1 MRHLHLLRHAKSSW
15 DDPALSDHDRPLAPR
30 GRRAAER
37 IASHLRL
44 EGIVPELVLCSSA
57 TRARETLEGIEPALG
72 DGPDVQIE
80 RGLYGVPERE
90 LLDRLHA
97 VPDTIDSVMLIGH
110 NPSVQDLA
118 VTLARPGA
126 ALDTVELKYP
136 TGALATLVFDGS
148 WRELA
153 PGTAELRS
161 FVRPKDL
168 AD

>member
-44 EGIVPELVLCSSA
+44 EEIVPDLVLCSSA

-90 LLDRLHA
+90 LLDRLHD

-118 VTLARPGA
+118 VTLARPGP

-136 TGALATLVFDGS
+136 TGALATLIFDGS

-168 AD
+168 R